1 MSNYAKFQV
10 PQFIFYGRDSLEEIG
25 RQAAVYGS
33 RVLLISDN
41 IMKELGI
48 VEASQKHL
56 EDAGVSCITYLD
68 IDSEPTDIHV
78 SEALKLFFSEKCE
91 VIIGLGGGSCLDTA
105 KAVAVLASIE
115 GDMDSFRKLSN
126 MKLPAPI
133 PLITVPTTAGSGS
146 ESTSVAVITDTRD
159 SVKVMVKDPVFMPL
173 VTIADPNLT
182 ASLPPHVTAAT
193 GMDALCHAVEAYISR
208 LAHPLT
214 DIFALSAIELI
225 FNNIKKA
232 YEDGS
237 NLDAREKMSLGAMQA
252 GMAFSNSSVCL
263 VHGMSRP
270 VGAIF
275 HVPHG
280 ISNAM
285 LLPAV
290 LEFTRESEQERLA
303 VIARML
309 DSSLGSAS
317 EEEAS
322 NFLISEIKSL
332 CRELEIPNMQAW
344 GVEQEKFQKSIEKMA
359 QDALDSG
366 SPAKNPR
373 IPSLEEIID
382 LYGYCYDYK
391 F

>member
-1 MSNYAKFQV
+1 MSSYAQFQV
-10 PQFIFYGRDSLEEIG
+10 PQFIFYGRNSLQEIG
-25 RQAAVYGS
+25 KQAAAYGS
-33 RVLLISDN
+33 KVLLISDN

-48 VEASQKHL
+48 VEKTQKHL
-56 EDAGVSCITYLD
+56 EDLEVSCVTYLD
-68 IDSEPTDIHV
+68 IDSEPTDIHI
-78 SEALKLFFSEKCE
+78 SETLELFYSAKCD
-91 VIIGLGGGSCLDTA
+91 VIVGLGGGSCLDTA
-105 KAVAVLASIE
+105 KAVSVLASIE
-115 GDMDSFRKLSN
+115 GDMDSFRKLGK
-126 MKLPAPI
+126 MELPSPI

-146 ESTSVAVITDTRD
+146 ESTNVAVITDTRD
-159 SVKVMVKDPVFMPL
+159 SVKVMVKDSVFMPL

-182 ASLPPHVTAAT
+182 VSLPPQVTAAT
-193 GMDALCHAVEAYISR
+193 GMDALCHAIEAYISN

-225 FNNIKKA
+225 FNNIQKA
-232 YEDGS
+232 YKNGS
-237 NLDAREKMSLGAMQA
+237 DIEAREKMSLGAMQA
-252 GMAFSNSSVCL
+252 GLAFSNSSVCL

-290 LEFTRESEQERLA
+290 LEFTWEKAQERLA
-303 VIARML
+303 EIARKL
-309 DSSLGSAS
+309 DSSLDLAS
-317 EEEAS
+317 DKEAS
-322 NFLISEIKSL
+322 SFLISEIKGL
-332 CRELEIPNMQAW
+332 CRKLEIPNIKTW
-344 GVEQEKFQKSIEKMA
+344 GVDSEEFQKSIDKMA

-373 IPSLEEIID
+373 IPDLEEIID
-382 LYGYCYDYK
+382 LYKYCYDYK